1 MDELV
6 KTSWRRW
13 YIWASKDYGEGGLG
27 CVDIGRNDAFLD
39 L

>member
-1 MDELV
+1 MVELV

-13 YIWASKDYGEGGLG
+13 YISASKDFGEGGLE
-27 CVDIGRNDAFLD
+27 CVEIGRNDAFLD